1 MKIRKKNKYYFSIGY
16 LINKRDFPKDNIVT
30 KDMIDFFLKEIDI
43 KKEKIFH
50 HNKVYDK
57 IVMFS
62 NGTLFKT
69 AFYLLIS
76 SNKMIKINNDKSYE
90 EMEDS
95 RINSFVKFYYLN
107 VEQE

>member
-1 MKIRKKNKYYFSIGY
+1 MKIRKKNKYYFSIGH
-16 LINKRDFPKDNIVT
+16 LINKKDFPKNNIVT
-30 KDMIDFFLKEIDI
+30 KDMISSFLKEIDI

-50 HNKVYDK
+50 HDKVYDK

-69 AFYLLIS
+69 TFYLLIS
-76 SNKMIKINNDKSYE
+76 FNKMIKINDDKSYE

-95 RINSFVKFYYLN
+95 RINSFVRFYYLKA
-107 VEQE
+107 EQK